1 MMAESYESSATLFT
15 TIMIE
20 NILSVKLFPYF
31 PDRKSILINNT
42 GFIDKNA
49 FLFTNYAH
57 KTLST
62 AGLLLLPFPL
72 L

>member
-31 PDRKSILINNT
+31 SDRKSILINNT

-49 FLFTNYAH
+49 FLSVENNFYGTQVCL
-57 KTLST
+57 LSSSY
-62 AGLLLLPFPL
+62 
-72 L
+72 